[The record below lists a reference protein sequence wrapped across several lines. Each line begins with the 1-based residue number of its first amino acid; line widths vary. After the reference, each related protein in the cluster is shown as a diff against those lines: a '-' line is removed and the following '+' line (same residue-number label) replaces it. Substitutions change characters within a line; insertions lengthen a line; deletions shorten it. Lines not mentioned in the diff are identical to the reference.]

1 MFAGIFAAGKI
12 SKRSETQS
20 DKRHES
26 LEKEDRRKNVTPDR
40 KRALLM
46 VDLHKTRQIK
56 KGVS

>member
-1 MFAGIFAAGKI
+1 MFAGMYAAGKI